1 MEFRRGVESFPSEN
15 CVFALIGAK
24 SDIMHARTALK
35 KAPNQNRVFLLSV
48 LNCLL
53 LDPVIFFESNC
64 VLQLLANSRE
74 NGLVHS
80 RTTCFFES
88 YKQFF
93 HALEHGS
100 DRTDCVVHHLVAH
113 S

>member
-24 SDIMHARTALK
+24 SDITHARTALK
-35 KAPNQNRVFLLSV
+35 KAPNQNGVFLLSV

-53 LDPVIFFESNC
+53 LDPVIYFQFNG
-64 VLQLLANSRE
+64 VFQFLANFRE
-74 NGLVHS
+74 KSLVHS
-80 RTTCFFES
+80 RTNASVFRS
-88 YKQFF
+88 N
-93 HALEHGS
+93 
-100 DRTDCVVHHLVAH
+100 LVADR